1 MPDALAEVEPKAAQ
15 PQVAENPL
23 ETEQAK
29 RKKKPKLMKIFP
41 TSLIKFHTFQNK
53 EKGQAGATSPITKK
67 PKENLEGPC
76 GLGCIVISRCQRF
89 NTLHCFQVFYGLL
102 ITSQGIAFGLK
113 ELSIDTFEE
122 GNHLKDVEDLLLPLT
137 YDISSFLV
145 AVFIAYYGG
154 KGNIPRWVTFASFL
168 VGFGSL
174 LFAYPYF
181 TEGDFKANVDIEEDI
196 CQEMKTVQACRKTV
210 PSFHV
215 KYLVS
220 FILGQTVQGVAAM
233 ILYILGIVFIDNSV
247 AIHSAGI
254 YIGIMEAS
262 FVFGYSLSYG
272 IAAPLL
278 KGAKNRTSAISVEDS
293 YDIQSWLQHWW
304 IYFGMV
310 SLIAWSTLIPLSCFP
325 HSVQGTAKIKAEK
338 LKQPH
343 PFGGQI
349 KDKEFETSI
358 KDLFATIWVL
368 LKNPILICLALTKA
382 SGSFVFIGAS
392 EYLPLYI
399 ENQFSL
405 TRSIATKIAGFVLLP
420 AGGLGELLGG
430 IIVSTLH
437 MSCKALMRFI
447 MVTSAV
453 SLMFFGFVIFINCAP
468 VPLAGINED
477 YSGTGQLGNLTAPC
491 NSHCRCS
498 SSFYSAICGRDNIGY
513 FSPCFAGC
521 TLFKTLNDGKAY
533 YNCSCIQEG
542 LTTSDEQGDF
552 IDARPG
558 ACNTKCYKLPLFI
571 AFIFSTILFSVLSN
585 TPCTLTILRIVS
597 DNQRSLALGL
607 TYVILRVFA
616 TIPGPILFKLAGDS
630 SCLFRETEHCK
641 RKENCW
647 SYDKKKM
654 AYLMVGICSVCK
666 VFAIFFTAIAYCL
679 YKYISK
685 RDGDSLH
692 IPVKSLKVK
701 KKGKK

>member
-1 MPDALAEVEPKAAQ
+1 DSPRSWEPDPKAA
-15 PQVAENPL
+15 
-23 ETEQAK
+23 TEQAK
-29 RKKKPKLMKIFP
+29 RKKKPKLLKMVP
-41 TSLIKFHTFQNK
+41 SSLIKFHTFQKK
-53 EKGQAGATSPITKK
+53 EKGHAGATSPITKK

-89 NTLHCFQVFYGLL
+89 NTLHCFVVFFCLL
-102 ITSQGIAFGLK
+102 ITSQGIVFGLK
-113 ELSIDTFEE
+113 ELSMDIFEKDS
-122 GNHLKDVEDLLLPLT
+122 HLNDVENLLLPLT
-137 YDISSFLV
+137 YDISSSLV

-181 TEGDFKANVDIEEDI
+181 TEGAFKANVDIEGKI
-196 CQEMKTVQACRKTV
+196 IKT
-210 PSFHV
+210 
-215 KYLVS
+215 
-220 FILGQTVQGVAAM
+220 
-233 ILYILGIVFIDNSV
+233 
-247 AIHSAGI
+247 
-254 YIGIMEAS
+254 S

-278 KGAKNRTSAISVEDS
+278 KGTKNRTSAI
-293 YDIQSWLQHWW
+293 
-304 IYFGMV
+304 
-310 SLIAWSTLIPLSCFP
+310 
-325 HSVQGTAKIKAEK
+325 
-338 LKQPH
+338 
-343 PFGGQI
+343 
-349 KDKEFETSI
+349 
-358 KDLFATIWVL
+358 
-368 LKNPILICLALTKA
+368 
-382 SGSFVFIGAS
+382 
-392 EYLPLYI
+392 
-399 ENQFSL
+399 
-405 TRSIATKIAGFVLLP
+405 R
-420 AGGLGELLGG
+420 
-430 IIVSTLH
+430 
-437 MSCKALMRFI
+437 
-447 MVTSAV
+447 
-453 SLMFFGFVIFINCAP
+453 
-468 VPLAGINED
+468 
-477 YSGTGQLGNLTAPC
+477 TGQLGNLTAPC

-498 SSFYSAICGRDNIGY
+498 SSFYSVICGRDNIGY

-571 AFIFSTILFSVLSN
+571 AFFFSTILFSVLSN

-597 DNQRSLALGL
+597 DNQRSLALSL
-607 TYVILRVFA
+607 TYMTLRLFA
-616 TIPGPILFKLAGDS
+616 TIPGPMLFKLSGDS
-630 SCLFRETEHCK
+630 SCLFRETEYCK
-641 RKENCW
+641 RKGNCW

-679 YKYISK
+679 YKYMSK

-692 IPVKSLKVK
+692 IPVKSVKVK

>member
-1 MPDALAEVEPKAAQ
+1 DSPRSWEPDPKAA
-15 PQVAENPL
+15 
-23 ETEQAK
+23 TEQAK
-29 RKKKPKLMKIFP
+29 RKKKPKLLKMVP
-41 TSLIKFHTFQNK
+41 SSLIKFHTFQKK
-53 EKGQAGATSPITKK
+53 EKGHAGATSPITKK

-89 NTLHCFQVFYGLL
+89 NTLHCFVVFFCLL
-102 ITSQGIAFGLK
+102 ITSQGIVFGLK
-113 ELSIDTFEE
+113 ELSMDIFEKDS
-122 GNHLKDVEDLLLPLT
+122 HLNDVENLLLPLT
-137 YDISSFLV
+137 YDISSSLV

-181 TEGDFKANVDIEEDI
+181 TEGAFKANVDIEDI
-196 CQEMKTVQACRKTV
+196 CQEMKSVQPCRKTA

-247 AIHSAGI
+247 AIHSTGI

-278 KGAKNRTSAISVEDS
+278 KGTKNRTSAI
-293 YDIQSWLQHWW
+293 SWLQHWW

-338 LKQPH
+338 RKQPH

-358 KDLFATIWVL
+358 KDLFATLWVL

-382 SGSFVFIGAS
+382 AGSFVFIGAS

-405 TRSIATKIAGFVLLP
+405 TRPIATKIAGFVLLP

-453 SLMFFGFVIFINCAP
+453 SLMFFGFLIFINCAP
-468 VPLAGINED
+468 VPFAGINED

-498 SSFYSAICGRDNIGY
+498 SSFYSVICGRDNIGY

-571 AFIFSTILFSVLSN
+571 AFFFSTILFSVLSN

-597 DNQRSLALGL
+597 DNQRSLALSL
-607 TYVILRVFA
+607 TYMTLRLFA
-616 TIPGPILFKLAGDS
+616 TIPGPMLFKLSGDS
-630 SCLFRETEHCK
+630 SCLFRETEYCK
-641 RKENCW
+641 RKGNCW

-679 YKYISK
+679 YKYMSK

-692 IPVKSLKVK
+692 IPVKSVKVK